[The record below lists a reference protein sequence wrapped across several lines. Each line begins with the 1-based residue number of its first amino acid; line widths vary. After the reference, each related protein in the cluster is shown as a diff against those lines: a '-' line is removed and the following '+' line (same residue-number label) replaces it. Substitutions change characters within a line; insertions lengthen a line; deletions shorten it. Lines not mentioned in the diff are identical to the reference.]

1 MNFGTLESVDF
12 SSIFFWGFPFFFD
25 FKNPITSSKEN
36 ELLSVLFSSFRFL
49 FIDLLTISLTLLIVL
64 VSTFLAEAFFTG
76 AFLGTGLAFPF
87 AGLED
92 PILVDFFD
100 GVFTTALVE
109 AVFFFA
115 DAALVNALLATGL
128 VGTVVLAFA
137 DLAVLATGAFLAT
150 AVFLTGFLAGFFG
163 AGATFLATGLEE
175 AGFALVVLLL
185 LVEDT
190 FFFAVMRKEFS
201 AGYGFNEGWQALQ
214 HTGEKLLPTDLHGQ
228 AQVPNA
234 NYGDNEPQKHDVQ
247 GLDHFQ

>member
-1 MNFGTLESVDF
+1 M
-12 SSIFFWGFPFFFD
+12 
-25 FKNPITSSKEN
+25 
-36 ELLSVLFSSFRFL
+36 
-49 FIDLLTISLTLLIVL
+49 

-109 AVFFFA
+109 EVFFLT
-115 DAALVNALLATGL
+115 DAALVNAFLATGL
-128 VGTVVLAFA
+128 VGTVVFAFA
-137 DLAVLATGAFLAT
+137 DLVVLETGAFLAT

-175 AGFALVVLLL
+175 ASFALVVLLL

-201 AGYGFNEGWQALQ
+201 EGYGFNEGWQALQ
-214 HTGEKLLPTDLHGQ
+214 HTGEKLLPTVLHGQ
-228 AQVPNA
+228 AQAPNA
-234 NYGDNEPQKHDVQ
+234 NYGDNEPQKHDGQ
-247 GLDHFQ
+247 GLDHF